1 MSLFEDLHLDRQN
14 EDKVRN
20 AWFRFGKDCF
30 FVLEMFFFFFTQ
42 FIFVGNF
49 NCLLELKLFSFLL
62 SMDII
67 KAEESVLFVFL
78 HRVES
83 INSSTFTKR
92 EEGNMTKK
100 E

>member
-1 MSLFEDLHLDRQN
+1 M
-14 EDKVRN
+14 KT
-20 AWFRFGKDCF
+20 K
-30 FVLEMFFFFFTQ
+30 LEMPGLDLEKIAFLYYKYFVFLFFTQ

-49 NCLLELKLFSFLL
+49 NCLLELKLFSFL

-92 EEGNMTKK
+92 GEENMTKK